1 MSILLHLASLTSTT
15 KTKQMNTSVQFNE
28 EDKRDPIYTDNQ
40 QKNNR
45 ELFVIRST
53 LSLFL
58 GGVAG
63 VLGLINLSG
72 LIFFL
77 VLGPLLPL
85 LLITLKTRSLNY
97 KAYFQGGLSEIIIP
111 TSDNLFS
118 YILAWTMAYGLVHC
132 EYIKS
137 KI

>member
-1 MSILLHLASLTSTT
+1 M
-15 KTKQMNTSVQFNE
+15 MNTSVQFNE
-28 EDKRDPIYTDNQ
+28 EDKREPIYTDNQ
-40 QKNNR
+40 LKNNR

-63 VLGLINLSG
+63 VLGLINLNG
-72 LIFFL
+72 LIFFV
-77 VLGPLLPL
+77 VLAPLLPL
-85 LLITLKTRSLNY
+85 LLVTFKTRSVNY
-97 KAYFQGGLSEIIIP
+97 KAYFNGGLSEIILP

-132 EYIKS
+132 KHIKS
-137 KI
+137 NHFKTN